1 MKTLIKICGI
11 KRLDDL
17 ECAIQNGAELLGFVF
32 VKSSPRYIEP
42 SSVTNLLQSVSEKIK
57 TVAVMQ
63 HATQNDLDSILND
76 FKPRY
81 IQTDADDFL
90 SLDLPSNIKKIRVYR
105 EQEDFD
111 LSSIDDESLALLEGP
126 ISGSGQMVNKEF
138 LKKACKRKRLL
149 IAGGLSPENIHSIL
163 KEVKPYGVD
172 VSSGVE
178 SIRGN
183 KSKEKIIQFNKIVRT
198 FDESKQ

>member
-17 ECAIQNGAELLGFVF
+17 ECAIQNGADLIGFVF

-42 SSVTNLLQSVSEKIK
+42 SSVTNLLQSVPEKIK

-63 HATQNDLDSILND
+63 HATQNSLDSILD
-76 FKPRY
+76 SFKPTY

-105 EQEDFD
+105 EKEDFD

-178 SIRGN
+178 SSRGN